1 MYLKKSG
8 WEDGFFAG
16 KFRTT
21 GAVRGGKLWVRIT
34 LTDRLM
40 RTDSRL
46 SRVLHVLL
54 HMARHDGP
62 MTSDYIA
69 TMLDTNPVV
78 VRRTMAGLREAGYV
92 RSGAGKHG
100 GWTIACDLREVTL
113 LDIHRAVGGPHLFAI
128 GVDNAHPDC
137 AVEKVVN
144 QALGDA
150 LQRAEALLIESLGNV
165 VLADLARQF
174 DRLCVAGGFKR
185 PGKNNENG

>member
-1 MYLKKSG
+1 
-8 WEDGFFAG
+8 
-16 KFRTT
+16 
-21 GAVRGGKLWVRIT
+21 
-34 LTDRLM
+34 M

-144 QALGDA
+144 QALGEA
-150 LQRAEALLIESLGNV
+150 LQRAQALLIESLGNV

-174 DRLCVAGGFKR
+174 DQLCVAGGIKR
-185 PGKNNENG
+185 HIISTENDSTENG